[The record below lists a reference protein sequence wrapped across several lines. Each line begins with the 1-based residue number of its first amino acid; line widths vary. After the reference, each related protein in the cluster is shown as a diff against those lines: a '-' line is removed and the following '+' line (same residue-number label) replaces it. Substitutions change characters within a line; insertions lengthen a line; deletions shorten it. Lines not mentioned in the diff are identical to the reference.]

1 MTKTG
6 WLLTISA
13 TVSTLLGAAC
23 AVFTKVSWGSCTLTL
38 MVNIS
43 AILFGVFG
51 IWLGMFYN
59 PEVVNAMNGK
69 SGAELKNTAKS
80 VIANAQRFA
89 IVFRGMKI
97 SAIILVYSMLV
108 NILDPFL
115 HTLGGAPVWVKFVLK
130 WLFFST
136 VILSVIAQCY
146 SVLMSVAPMLEAK
159 RRMDRAK
166 KDAEDTLAL

>member
-1 MTKTG
+1 MKKTG
-6 WLLTISA
+6 WLLAISV
-13 TVSTLLGAAC
+13 TVSALLGAAC
-23 AVFTKVSWGSCTLTL
+23 AMFAKVSWGFCTLTL

-59 PEVVNAMNGK
+59 PDVANSMNGK
-69 SGAELKNTAKS
+69 NGVELANTAKS
-80 VIANAQRFA
+80 VIANARRFE

-115 HTLGGAPVWVKFVLK
+115 HTLGGAPTEVKFVLK

-136 VILSVIAQCY
+136 VILSVIAQSY
-146 SVLMSVAPMLEAK
+146 SVLMSVAPMLDAK
-159 RRMDRAK
+159 RRMDKAK